1 MSPNL
6 SQHLIE
12 EFDRV
17 GLDIR
22 EAIQIIELG
31 LTEDVTN
38 LGDVT
43 SQSIFDENQIA
54 TAQYRNR
61 KPGVV
66 AGILLVALT
75 LELVGECNYEI
86 KVKDGEKMDS
96 DTLLIEVTGKV
107 RNLLRAERVS
117 LNLISHLSG
126 IATFTNNFVEK
137 IAGYNTKIRDTR
149 KTTPG
154 YRQLEKYAVRMGG
167 GTNHRL
173 NLSESALIK
182 DNHIES
188 AGSITKAFQKVKEKY
203 PNLPIEIEVDNL
215 AELKE
220 AIDCKPDLI
229 MLDNF
234 SVDSCKQAVELIN
247 NEIPLEA
254 SGGITIENLLDYA
267 NTKVNFLAIGAI
279 THSAPILDIGVD
291 FKESGR

>member
-6 SQHLIE
+6 SQHLVK
-12 EFDRV
+12 EFNRV
-17 GLDIR
+17 GLDIIN
-22 EAIQIIELG
+22 AIQIIELG
-31 LTEDVTN
+31 LAEDVTN
-38 LGDVT
+38 FGDVT

-86 KVKDGEKMDS
+86 NVKDGEKIES
-96 DTLLIEVTGKV
+96 NTLLIEVTGKV

-126 IATFTNNFVEK
+126 IATFTNSFVEK

-188 AGSITKAFQKVKEKY
+188 AGSITKAFQKVKGKY

-234 SVDSCKQAVELIN
+234 SVDSCKQAVELVN
-247 NEIPLEA
+247 KEIPLEA

-267 NTKVNFLAIGAI
+267 NTKVNFLAIGAL